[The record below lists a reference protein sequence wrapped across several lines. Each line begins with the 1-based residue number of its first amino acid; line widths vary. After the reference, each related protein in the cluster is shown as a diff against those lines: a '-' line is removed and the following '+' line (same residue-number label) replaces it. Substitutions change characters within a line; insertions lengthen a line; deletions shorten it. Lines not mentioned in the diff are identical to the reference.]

1 MFIPSFTIASVRTR
15 AACALALAA
24 CLGQDLTRAEPP
36 SGAQP
41 LSLKEATALAV
52 QRSALLTAGDAR
64 IKAAIEEVGR
74 ADQLPD
80 PMLTFGVES
89 VPISGSDA
97 FSLSDDEMTMR
108 SIGMSQA
115 FPSLA
120 KRNAR
125 RDSALALQ
133 AQADTDRAVSAV
145 EIRRASANAWVAL
158 WAAQRE
164 HALLLELRSQA
175 DLVAIDR
182 KSPLARR

>member
-15 AACALALAA
+15 AA

-108 SIGMSQA
+108 SMGVSQA
-115 FPSLA
+115 QCTPRFGLGLA
-120 KRNAR
+120 GASRYGQGCQCGGDPACKREC
-125 RDSALALQ
+125 L
-133 AQADTDRAVSAV
+133 DRSVGCAT
-145 EIRRASANAWVAL
+145 RTRVA
-158 WAAQRE
+158 A
-164 HALLLELRSQA
+164 
-175 DLVAIDR
+175 
-182 KSPLARR
+182 